1 MPDLHD
7 LWALPLAE
15 QQAKRVY
22 RPWGHLRFI
31 QLARENAAPDFPKA
45 GRFYL
50 QRCLGTGDMLVIDPE
65 RPWNDA
71 IAYRH
76 ADELVAKKWGEEH
89 S

>member
-1 MPDLHD
+1 MGDLHD

-15 QQAKRVY
+15 QQARHVY
-22 RPWGHLRFI
+22 RPWGHLRYI

-45 GRFYL
+45 GRFYIL
-50 QRCLGTGDMLVIDPE
+50 KCLGTGDTLVVDPE

-71 IAYRH
+71 IAFRH
-76 ADELVAKKWGEEH
+76 ADEATAKKWAEER